1 MKNIGIVGAGSIGL
15 LFASYLAKAFSVT
28 LYTRTSEQAEVI
40 NQKGIILQKGATQ
53 RRIRVKAIPI
63 LKWKGNEELT
73 IIAVKQ
79 YQLHSVIDHVTKFDY
94 SPQNLLFL
102 QNGMSHLRLLE
113 KMDAAA
119 ILVGS
124 VEHGASQLNSNTV
137 RHNGEGVVN
146 VALYKGKSEILME
159 LAEACSQ
166 IYFPIVIKDNYYQM
180 MVNKLIANAVINP
193 LTAILQVK
201 NGELIT
207 NTFYFAAVKKLF
219 LEIAAILNLKDPIG
233 RFRDMVRI
241 CKKTGDNQSS
251 MLKDLESGRR
261 TEVDAILGFLL
272 DEAKKQQKQAM
283 NIENYYYLLKGKE
296 KAREGVN

>member
-1 MKNIGIVGAGSIGL
+1 MNNIGIVGAGSIGL

-40 NQKGIILQKGATQ
+40 NQKGVILQNG
-53 RRIRVKAIPI
+53 RIQSRVNVKAFPI
-63 LKWKGNEELT
+63 SKWKGTEELT

-79 YQLHSVIDHVTKFDY
+79 YKLHSIIDHLTKFDC

-102 QNGMSHLRLLE
+102 QNGMGHLKLIE
-113 KMDAAA
+113 KIDAAA

-124 VEHGASQLNSNTV
+124 VEHGASKVNSNTV
-137 RHNGEGVVN
+137 RHNGGGAVN
-146 VALYKGKSEILME
+146 AALYKGKSEILME
-159 LAEACSQ
+159 LAEACAP
-166 IYFPIVIKDNYYQM
+166 IHFPITIKDNYYQM

-219 LEIAAILNLKDPIG
+219 LEIAFILSLEDPI
-233 RFRDMVRI
+233 RKFRDMIRI

-251 MLKDLESGRR
+251 MLKDLEAGRR

-272 DEAKKQQKQAM
+272 DEANKQQKKAI